1 MKSNEKEILDEI
13 NVLLD
18 KISEDGMIKEE
29 NAIKNEN
36 EIMTIQQK

>member
-18 KISEDGMIKEE
+18 KLSEYGMIKEE